1 MLNYIDCYIN
11 HADTPETRASARRYK
26 AFKEA
31 TGFIEILNNESYKHV
46 EICNYVRTNTTLK
59 LILSGELAKI
69 IPYSQNHLRRL
80 EAAGDFPKRDRIG
93 ANQIAWLKDEIEN
106 CIAER
111 VSSRE
116 GVSL

>member
-1 MLNYIDCYIN
+1 MLNYVDCYIN

-31 TGFIEILNNESYKHV
+31 TGFIQILNNESYKHV
-46 EICNYVRTNTTLK
+46 EICKYVRTNTTLK

-69 IPYSQNHLRRL
+69 IPCSQHHICRL
-80 EAAGDFPKRDRIG
+80 EAQGDFPKRIRIG
-93 ANQIAWLKDEIEN
+93 ANRVAWLKDEVEN
-106 CIAER
+106 RIAER

>member
-1 MLNYIDCYIN
+1 MLNYVDCYIN

-31 TGFIEILNNESYKHV
+31 TGFIEIFNNESYKHV
-46 EICNYVRTNTTLK
+46 EICKYIRTNTTLK

-69 IPYSQNHLRRL
+69 IPCSQHHICRL
-80 EAAGDFPKRDRIG
+80 EAQGDFPKRIRIG
-93 ANQIAWLKDEIEN
+93 ANRVAWLKDEVEN

>member
-1 MLNYIDCYIN
+1 MLNYVDCYIN

-26 AFKEA
+26 AFKEV

-69 IPYSQNHLRRL
+69 IPCSQHHICRL
-80 EAAGDFPKRDRIG
+80 EAQGDFPKRIRIG
-93 ANQIAWLKDEIEN
+93 ANRVAWLRDEVEKWIE
-106 CIAER
+106 ER
-111 VSSRE
+111 VNARME
-116 GVSL
+116 NE

>member
-1 MLNYIDCYIN
+1 MLNYVDCYIN
-11 HADTPETRASARRYK
+11 HTDTHETRARAIRYK
-26 AFKEA
+26 TFKEA

-46 EICNYVRTNTTLK
+46 EICKYVRTNTTLK

-69 IPYSQNHLRRL
+69 IPCSQHHICRL
-80 EAAGDFPKRDRIG
+80 EAQGDFPKRIRIG
-93 ANQIAWLKDEIEN
+93 ANRVAWLKDEVEN